1 MSYLNDKIFIFGGS
15 VNKESTN
22 DFYSLDL
29 LSSTWSN
36 LSSIPDL
43 PSKRQSHQSISHGS
57 KMSMSMMPLETHFR
71 RLMHLQM
78 RGRGSV
84 WWMMGRRL

>member
-1 MSYLNDKIFIFGGS
+1 MVKTKGKKPYPRESFSMSYLNDKIYIFGGS

-57 KMSMSMMPLETHFR
+57 KMYILGGCETNYTNHK
-71 RLMHLQM
+71 
-78 RGRGSV
+78 
-84 WWMMGRRL
+84 